1 MYRLSMTWQNVTV
14 FMPPAND
21 TRLVQLY
28 DASRNSAYPLDRK
41 ASPDI
46 RPYLHHHVVK
56 ETGFE
61 SGKRVKTMSG
71 NRIWWIETEDDN
83 HRYVMPQGVKV
94 TRVYVTD
101 NGELWHVDRSL
112 EF

>member
-21 TRLVQLY
+21 TRLAQLFEETKK
-28 DASRNSAYPLDRK
+28 SGCFFDRK
-41 ASPDI
+41 ASPGI

-56 ETGFE
+56 KTGFE

-71 NRIWWIETEDDN
+71 NRIWWIEMGDDN
-83 HRYVMPQGVKV
+83 HRYIMPQGVKV
-94 TRVYVTD
+94 TRIYVTD
-101 NGELWHVDRSL
+101 NGELWHIDRSL